1 MGVCVCVNVFFP
13 TSSSNF
19 QHKPYLVT
27 VVSVDWPSGN
37 SCNCLLRQAR
47 HTSIGKLSLLLLI
60 NNVRQKE
67 KKRGKIRITSKGITS
82 KEQRRKGE
90 TILKKRL
97 PSINKAVY
105 IIGNFNI
112 DRVDV

>member
-1 MGVCVCVNVFFP
+1 MYG
-13 TSSSNF
+13 
-19 QHKPYLVT
+19 
-27 VVSVDWPSGN
+27 
-37 SCNCLLRQAR
+37 R
-47 HTSIGKLSLLLLI
+47 
-60 NNVRQKE
+60 KE
-67 KKRGKIRITSKGITS
+67 KKRGKIRITNASKGITS